1 MDIIR
6 EHELWQ
12 PLSTMDLTDE
22 RIDLFNVDTRDF
34 HWRPQK
40 DITDLKYS
48 LTRASKHPENYFY
61 TAEETKT
68 MLQRLYEESGG
79 PGEWRMLSLTGDA
92 KFRTQGWQ
100 LKYLRIIRV
109 GHIRFAVFDSKM
121 EYLFS
126 KHLLS
131 CPVDQEH
138 LGFH

>member
-1 MDIIR
+1 
-6 EHELWQ
+6 
-12 PLSTMDLTDE
+12 LSTMDLTDE
-22 RIDLFNVDTRDF
+22 RVNLFNVDTRDF

-40 DITDLKYS
+40 DIEGVKYS
-48 LTRASKHPENYFY
+48 LTRADKHPENYFY
-61 TAEETKT
+61 TAEEVKA

-79 PGEWRMLSLTGDA
+79 PGEWRMLSLSGDA